1 MTSQMSVLVRKRCN
15 VRWAVLS
22 VSALAAL
29 VSLPA
34 MDAHAL
40 STRVKLA
47 CAKDYFAHC
56 KQHAPGS
63 PGVRK
68 CMRAVGDGLS
78 PRCVNALMAAG
89 EVSEKEVAEHQG
101 R

>member
-1 MTSQMSVLVRKRCN
+1 MTSQMSVHILKRCN
-15 VRWAVLS
+15 VRWASLS
-22 VSALAAL
+22 VLALASM

-34 MDAHAL
+34 TDASAL

-89 EVSEKEVAEHQG
+89 EVSEKEVAEHQS

>member
-1 MTSQMSVLVRKRCN
+1 MTSQMFVHVLKRYK

-22 VSALAAL
+22 VSALAAM
-29 VSLPA
+29 VSLPVTEA
-34 MDAHAL
+34 SAL

-56 KQHAPGS
+56 RQHAPGS

-78 PRCVNALMAAG
+78 KRCVNALMAAG
-89 EVSEKEVAEHQG
+89 EVSEREVAEHQG

>member
-1 MTSQMSVLVRKRCN
+1 MTSQMSVHVRKRCK

-22 VSALAAL
+22 VSALAAM

-34 MDAHAL
+34 MDAQAL

>member
-1 MTSQMSVLVRKRCN
+1 MPSQMSVHVRELQK
-15 VRWAVLS
+15 VRWAALS
-22 VSALAAL
+22 VLALGASL
-29 VSLPA
+29 SLPA
-34 MDAHAL
+34 VDAHAL

-56 KQHAPGS
+56 RQHAPGS

-68 CMRAVGDGLS
+68 CMRAVGEALS
-78 PRCVNALMAAG
+78 PRCVNALVADG
-89 EVSEKEVAEHQG
+89 EVSGKEVAEHQS

>member
-1 MTSQMSVLVRKRCN
+1 MTSQMSVLVRKRCT

-34 MDAHAL
+34 VEAQAL

-68 CMRAVGDGLS
+68 CMRAVGDALS

>member
-1 MTSQMSVLVRKRCN
+1 MTSQMFVHVLKRYK

-22 VSALAAL
+22 VSAMAAM

-34 MDAHAL
+34 TEASAL

-56 KQHAPGS
+56 RQHAPGS

-78 PRCVNALMAAG
+78 KRCVNALMAAG
-89 EVSEKEVAEHQG
+89 EVSEREVAEHQG